1 MESLSADTSPE
12 AERVLLEAYRRM
24 SPEQKLERA
33 FGLTLALR
41 ELTAAAIRQE
51 RPNASEREIQLR
63 VASRSIPRE
72 LMIHAFGW
80 DPEVEGY

>member
-1 MESLSADTSPE
+1 MKSVSADTSPE

-24 SPEQKLERA
+24 SPEQKLKRA

-72 LMIHAFGW
+72 LMIQAFGW